1 MPMMLNSGGKG
12 NEIICSIWK
21 LLSAV
26 FKEMGVCRLMRSF
39 ELVCIGLMKEF
50 VDPVSIRHLRL

>member
-1 MPMMLNSGGKG
+1 MVLNSGGKG

-26 FKEMGVCRLMRSF
+26 FKEMGVFILIHSFGLMC
-39 ELVCIGLMKEF
+39 VGLMKEF
-50 VDPVSIRHLRL
+50 VDHVSIRHLRL